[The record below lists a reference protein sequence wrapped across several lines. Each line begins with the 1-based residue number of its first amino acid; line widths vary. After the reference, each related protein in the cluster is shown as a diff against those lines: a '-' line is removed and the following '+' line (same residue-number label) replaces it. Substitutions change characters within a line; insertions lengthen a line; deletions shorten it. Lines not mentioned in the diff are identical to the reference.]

1 VDADERVA
9 LSLEPAHAGA
19 RSQPNGLRRDL
30 GNGTALI
37 DEITN
42 PGAEL
47 ASFRFDFCQ
56 GVTNGPYRYEPRTE
70 ARKILAILT
79 NHLSDEAA

>member
-19 RSQPNGLRRDL
+19 RSHRTGFGVISAMALR
-30 GNGTALI
+30 LI

-56 GVTNGPYRYEPRTE
+56 
-70 ARKILAILT
+70 A
-79 NHLSDEAA
+79 